1 VLLALLGGVVL
12 LLLPRISP
20 DPESGGEGAALR
32 GERAAPPGSEGWI
45 GPDES
50 APVPPTEG
58 TLEDEATAETLTAP
72 GEGAEGIRPPAET
85 PESGESGTT
94 GGGGSR
100 TRSRPPILDPAFHE
114 KVLRE
119 LPKEQTVS
127 YLAIRVRQLAS
138 DTLRQFPRSYP
149 EERLA
154 VRRQVEY
161 LNGRVSARKRA
172 AAQDAEAFETLRE
185 DLLRLDRSL
194 EAWRAR
200 VLAGEPEI
208 PEIDL

>member
-1 VLLALLGGVVL
+1 M
-12 LLLPRISP
+12 
-20 DPESGGEGAALR
+20 
-32 GERAAPPGSEGWI
+32 
-45 GPDES
+45 
-50 APVPPTEG
+50 
-58 TLEDEATAETLTAP
+58 
-72 GEGAEGIRPPAET
+72 
-85 PESGESGTT
+85 
-94 GGGGSR
+94 
-100 TRSRPPILDPAFHE
+100 LDPAFHE

-119 LPKEQTVS
+119 LPEEQTVS

-172 AAQDAEAFETLRE
+172 AAADAEAFETLRE
-185 DLLRLDRSL
+185 DLLRLDRAL